1 MCYMAYGPLA
11 GVGWGGHSLCSL
23 WDWDVHRTRMNL
35 DLTEGAGRG
44 RAVPEGK
51 LAPTEEGGLCI
62 LGEQPYL
69 HVIISGQRQ

>member
-1 MCYMAYGPLA
+1 
-11 GVGWGGHSLCSL
+11 
-23 WDWDVHRTRMNL
+23 MNL

-51 LAPTEEGGLCI
+51 LVPTEEGGLCI